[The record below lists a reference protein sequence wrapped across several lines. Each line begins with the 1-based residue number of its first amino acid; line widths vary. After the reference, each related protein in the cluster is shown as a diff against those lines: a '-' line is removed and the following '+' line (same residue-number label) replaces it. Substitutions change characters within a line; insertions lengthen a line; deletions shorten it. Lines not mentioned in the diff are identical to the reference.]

1 MLEAS
6 SVCASAASVD
16 SEVSSVVVVASA
28 VVSVVVVALASADE
42 VWLLF

>member
-6 SVCASAASVD
+6 SVCVSAASAD
-16 SEVSSVVVVASA
+16 PEVSSVAAVASV
-28 VVSVVVVALASADE
+28 VVSVLVVALASADE